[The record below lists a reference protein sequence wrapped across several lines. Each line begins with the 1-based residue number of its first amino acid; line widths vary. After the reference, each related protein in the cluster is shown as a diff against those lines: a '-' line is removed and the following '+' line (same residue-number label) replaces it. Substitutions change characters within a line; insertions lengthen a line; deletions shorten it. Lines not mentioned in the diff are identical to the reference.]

1 MKLTL
6 PQNTARPDIT
16 DTLGGVPAFV
26 WIGGVSVSGNLNTNF
41 LVPGLSPRNPRQDFG
56 IWG

>member
-1 MKLTL
+1 MKLPL
-6 PQNTARPDIT
+6 PQNTALPGMT
-16 DTLGGVPAFV
+16 DTLGGVPGFV
-26 WIGGVSVSGNLNTNF
+26 WIGGVSVPGNLKTSS